1 MRLAVNDLGS
11 WIRPHWIRRIENGQ
25 KILEKGKI
33 PENIRVKV
41 VFNLRPRCHKQL
53 CFYKSV
59 FPFLRFEHS
68 REGPQTCYL
77 RAIRDTYLDNI
88 NMYSVFRH
96 FNRRKFCQTLLLSLL
111 KIHFTSAIV
120 PEIGENFHEAIKT
133 HDLTIVKFQAEWC
146 GACKS
151 MKEDYDGLAT
161 QMKGYGSVLIANVDC
176 PANQDLCKRGG
187 HINPAFAPIH
197 PASPRIPTTLHD
209 SPRFSPNMLVS
220 QDFQGQKKFWLKIR
234 DQQQK

>member
-1 MRLAVNDLGS
+1 MRLAVIDLGS

-33 PENIRVKV
+33 TENIGVKV
-41 VFNLRPRCHKQL
+41 VFDLRPRCHKQL

-88 NMYSVFRH
+88 NMNSVFRH

-120 PEIGENFHEAIKT
+120 PEIGENFPGAALNQQLTSKT
-133 HDLTIVKFQAEWC
+133 QPLN
-146 GACKS
+146 
-151 MKEDYDGLAT
+151 LAAT
-161 QMKGYGSVLIANVDC
+161 NFPKAVRNHHSHTNILS
-176 PANQDLCKRGG
+176 
-187 HINPAFAPIH
+187 
-197 PASPRIPTTLHD
+197 ASPSAGGGARAKAL
-209 SPRFSPNMLVS
+209 PNLPPFVEGRS
-220 QDFQGQKKFWLKIR
+220 
-234 DQQQK
+234 

>member
-1 MRLAVNDLGS
+1 M
-11 WIRPHWIRRIENGQ
+11 
-25 KILEKGKI
+25 LEKGQI
-33 PENIRVKV
+33 PENIMAKV
-41 VFNLRPRCHKQL
+41 VFDLRPRCHKQL

-88 NMYSVFRH
+88 NMNSVFRH

-120 PEIGENFHEAIKT
+120 PEIGENFHEAIKA

-176 PANQDLCKRGG
+176 PANQDLCKGFEIKG
-187 HINPAFAPIH
+187 Y
-197 PASPRIPTTLHD
+197 PTLKVFKKGE
-209 SPRFSPNMLVS
+209 FSISLNS
-220 QDFQGQKKFWLKIR
+220 GT
-234 DQQQK
+234 